1 MNPNL
6 LKQLAIVV
14 KQGSL
19 TSACEQLHVTQPTL
33 TRSIQQL
40 EMKVGAPLLKRTRYG
55 VIPTE
60 IGARLSQIGERILAE
75 TVRGEEV
82 IRQFHSGYKSE
93 FVIGIDP
100 LWEFATVESMT
111 DYFLREKRYAFH
123 FRTGSAASQINL
135 LQNGELDFLL
145 APAHLS
151 VSQKSL
157 DRQILFRDRSGIFAG
172 KKSKL
177 IDSNTPVTKEDIARQ
192 KWFIAGASA
201 GFLESQTE
209 VTGAN
214 AAQMAFTGSIRSVIH
229 LLNTTEMLVWL
240 PARLALMTEQIAPEQ
255 MLRVEGVTSSRR
267 DIALWSSLE
276 HNERPEVLKVQ
287 ALISDFVKQL
297 DQQSSTFGLEL

>member
-40 EMKVGAPLLKRTRYG
+40 EMKGGAPLLKRTRYG

-93 FVIGIDP
+93 FVVGIDP
-100 LWEFATVESMT
+100 LWEFATVSNMT
-111 DYFLREKRYAFH
+111 DYFLQEKRYAFH

-177 IDSNTPVTKEDIARQ
+177 IGSKQPVTKEDIARQ

-201 GFLESQTE
+201 GFLGRQAE
-209 VTGAN
+209 VTEAS

-229 LLNTTEMLVWL
+229 LLNTTDMLVWL

-255 MLRVEGVTSSRR
+255 MLTVEGVTSSRR
-267 DIALWSSLE
+267 DIALWSSRE
-276 HNERPEVLKVQ
+276 HSERPEVLKVRE
-287 ALISDFVKQL
+287 LISDFVIKQDKERPL
-297 DQQSSTFGLEL
+297 YGLKL

>member
-100 LWEFATVESMT
+100 LWEFATVNQMT
-111 DYFLREKRYAFH
+111 DYFLQEKRYAFH
-123 FRTGSAASQINL
+123 FRTGSAATQITL
-135 LQNGELDFLL
+135 LQEGELDFLL

-177 IDSNTPVTKEDIARQ
+177 IGSKQPLTQADLARQ
-192 KWFIAGASA
+192 KWILAGASA
-201 GFLESQTE
+201 GFLGSQSE
-209 VTGAN
+209 VTEAN

-229 LLNTTEMLVWL
+229 LLNTTDMLVWL
-240 PARLALMTEQIAPEQ
+240 PARLTLMTEAISPEQ
-255 MLRVEGVTSSRR
+255 MLTVEGVTSSRR
-267 DIALWSSLE
+267 DIALWSSRE
-276 HNERPEVLKVQ
+276 HSERPEVLKVRE
-287 ALISDFVKQL
+287 LISDFVIKQDKERPL
-297 DQQSSTFGLEL
+297 YGLEL

>member
-60 IGARLSQIGERILAE
+60 IGARLSQIGDRILAE
-75 TVRGEEV
+75 TVRGNEV

-93 FVIGIDP
+93 FVVGIDP
-100 LWEFATVESMT
+100 LWEFATVDSMT
-111 DYFLREKRYAFH
+111 DYFLKEKRYAFH
-123 FRTGSAASQINL
+123 FRTASAASQISL
-135 LQNGELDFLL
+135 LQDGELDFLI

-151 VSQKSL
+151 VAQKAL

-172 KKSKL
+172 KRSKL
-177 IDSNTPVTKEDIARQ
+177 INEKKTVTKEDIAQQ
-192 KWFIAGASA
+192 KWIIAGASA
-201 GFLESQTE
+201 GFLESQAE
-209 VTGAN
+209 VTGSD
-214 AAQMAFTGSIRSVIH
+214 AAQMAFTGSIRSVMH
-229 LLNTTEMLVWL
+229 LLNTTDMLVWL
-240 PARLALMTEQIAPEQ
+240 PARLALMAGEISPEQ
-255 MLRVEGVTSSRR
+255 MLTVEGVASARR

-276 HNERPEVLKVQ
+276 HSERPEVLKVRE
-287 ALISDFVKQL
+287 LISDFIIKQ
-297 DQQSSTFGLEL
+297 DQEKPIYGLAL

>member
-60 IGARLSQIGERILAE
+60 IGARLSQIGEKILAE
-75 TVRGEEV
+75 TVRGNEV
-82 IRQFHSGYKSE
+82 IRQFNSGYKSE
-93 FVIGIDP
+93 FVVGIDP
-100 LWEFATVESMT
+100 LWEFATVSKMT
-111 DYFLREKRYAFH
+111 DYFLKEKRYAFH
-123 FRTGSAASQINL
+123 FRTASAAAQISL
-135 LQNGELDFLL
+135 LQEGELDFLI

-157 DRQILFRDRSGIFAG
+157 DRQIIFRDRSGIFAG

-177 IDSNTPVTKEDIARQ
+177 IGSKQPITKDDIARQ
-192 KWFIAGASA
+192 KWIIAGANA
-201 GFLESQTE
+201 GFLESQAE
-209 VTGAN
+209 VTGAD
-214 AAQMAFTGSIRSVIH
+214 AAQMAFTGSIRSVMH
-229 LLNTTEMLVWL
+229 LLNTTDMLVWL
-240 PARLALMTEQIAPEQ
+240 PARLSLMTEEINPEQ
-255 MLRVEGVTSSRR
+255 MLSVEDVPSARR

-276 HNERPEVLKVQ
+276 HSERPEVLKVRE
-287 ALISDFVKQL
+287 LISEFMIQL
-297 DQQSSTFGLEL
+297 DKESSIFGLDL

>member
-60 IGARLSQIGERILAE
+60 IGARLSQIGDRILAE
-75 TVRGEEV
+75 TVRGNEV

-93 FVIGIDP
+93 FVVGIDP
-100 LWEFATVESMT
+100 LWEFATVDSMT
-111 DYFLREKRYAFH
+111 DYFLKEKRYAFH
-123 FRTGSAASQINL
+123 FRTASAASQISL
-135 LQNGELDFLL
+135 LQDGELDFLI

-151 VSQKSL
+151 VAQKAL

-172 KKSKL
+172 KRSKL
-177 IDSNTPVTKEDIARQ
+177 INAKKTVTKEDIAQQ
-192 KWFIAGASA
+192 KWIIAGASA
-201 GFLESQTE
+201 GFLESQAE
-209 VTGAN
+209 VTGSD
-214 AAQMAFTGSIRSVIH
+214 AAQMAFTGSIRSVMH
-229 LLNTTEMLVWL
+229 LLNTTDMLVWL
-240 PARLALMTEQIAPEQ
+240 PARLALMAGEISPEQ
-255 MLRVEGVTSSRR
+255 MLTVEGVASARR

-276 HNERPEVLKVQ
+276 HSERPEVLKVRE
-287 ALISDFVKQL
+287 LISDFIIKQ
-297 DQQSSTFGLEL
+297 DQEKPIYGLAL

>member
-60 IGARLSQIGERILAE
+60 IGARLSQIGDRILAE
-75 TVRGEEV
+75 TVRGNEV

-93 FVIGIDP
+93 FVVGIDP
-100 LWEFATVESMT
+100 LWEFATVDSMT
-111 DYFLREKRYAFH
+111 DYFLKEKRYAFH
-123 FRTGSAASQINL
+123 FRTASAASQISL
-135 LQNGELDFLL
+135 LQDGELDFLI

-151 VSQKSL
+151 VAQKAL

-172 KKSKL
+172 KRSKL
-177 IDSNTPVTKEDIARQ
+177 INAKKTVTKEDIAQQ
-192 KWFIAGASA
+192 KWIIAGASA
-201 GFLESQTE
+201 GFLESQAE
-209 VTGAN
+209 VTGSD
-214 AAQMAFTGSIRSVIH
+214 AAQMAFTGSIRSVMH
-229 LLNTTEMLVWL
+229 LLNTTDMLVWL
-240 PARLALMTEQIAPEQ
+240 PARLALMAGEISQVQ
-255 MLRVEGVTSSRR
+255 MLTVEGVASTRR

-276 HNERPEVLKVQ
+276 HSERPEVLKVRE
-287 ALISDFVKQL
+287 LISDFIIKQ
-297 DQQSSTFGLEL
+297 DQEKPIYGLAL

>member
-82 IRQFHSGYKSE
+82 IRQFNSGYKSE

-100 LWEFATVESMT
+100 LWEFATVSNMT
-111 DYFLREKRYAFH
+111 DYFLLEKRYAFH
-123 FRTGSAASQINL
+123 FRTDSAAAQISR
-135 LQNGELDFLL
+135 LQDGELDFLL

-151 VSQKSL
+151 VAQKSL
-157 DRQILFRDRSGIFAG
+157 DRQILFRDRAGIFAG
-172 KKSKL
+172 KKSRL
-177 IDSNTPVTKEDIARQ
+177 IGSKMPVTKEDIAQQ

-201 GFLESQTE
+201 GFLGSHTE
-209 VTGAN
+209 VSGAN

-229 LLNTTEMLVWL
+229 LLNTTDMLVWL
-240 PARLALMTEQIAPEQ
+240 PARLALMTKEIAPAQ
-255 MLRVEGVTSSRR
+255 LLRVNGVTSTRR

-276 HNERPEVLKVQ
+276 HNERPEVLKVKE
-287 ALISDFVKQL
+287 LISNFVKQL
-297 DQQSSTFGLEL
+297 DQDSPTFGLEL

>member
-75 TVRGEEV
+75 TVKGTEV
-82 IRQFHSGYKSE
+82 IRQFNSGYKSE
-93 FVIGIDP
+93 FVVGIDP
-100 LWEFATVESMT
+100 LWEFATVSQMS
-111 DYFLREKRYAFH
+111 DYFLAEKRYAFH
-123 FRTGSAASQINL
+123 FRTGSAAAQITL
-135 LQNGELDFLL
+135 LQKGELDFLI

-151 VSQKSL
+151 VAQKSL
-157 DRQILFRDRSGIFAG
+157 DRKILFRDRSGIFAG

-177 IDSNTPVTKEDIARQ
+177 IDAKQPITQEQIAQQ

-201 GFLESQTE
+201 GFLESQVN
-209 VTGAN
+209 VTD
-214 AAQMAFTGSIRSVIH
+214 AAQIAFTGSIRSVIQ
-229 LLNTTEMLVWL
+229 LLNSTDMLVWL
-240 PARLALMTEQIAPEQ
+240 PARLALMTEEISPEQ
-255 MLRVEGVTSSRR
+255 MLDVEGITSSRR

-276 HNERPEVLKVQ
+276 HSERPEVLKVKDI
-287 ALISDFVKQL
+287 ISDFMLAQ
-297 DQQSSTFGLEL
+297 DQQRPTYHLKL

>member
-6 LKQLAIVV
+6 LKQLAIIV

-33 TRSIQQL
+33 SRSIQQL

-75 TVRGEEV
+75 SVKADEV

-93 FVIGIDP
+93 FVVGIDP
-100 LWEFATVESMT
+100 LWEFATVKQMT
-111 DYFLREKRYAFH
+111 DYFLTEKRYAFH
-123 FRTGSAASQINL
+123 FRTGSAAAQIGL
-135 LQNGELDFLL
+135 LQEGELDFLI

-151 VSQKSL
+151 VTQKSL
-157 DRQILFRDRSGIFAG
+157 DRQILFRDRAGIFAG

-177 IDSNTPVTKEDIARQ
+177 IDAKQPISKADIAQQ
-192 KWFIAGASA
+192 KWIIAGASA
-201 GFLESQTE
+201 GFLESQAE
-209 VTGAN
+209 VTGVD

-229 LLNTTEMLVWL
+229 LLNTTNMLVWL
-240 PARLALMTEQIAPEQ
+240 PARLALMTKEINPQQ
-255 MLRVEGVTSSRR
+255 MLQVEGVASSRR

-276 HNERPEVLKVQ
+276 HSERPEVLKVRQ
-287 ALISDFVKQL
+287 IISDFMISQDQTQPLYGL
-297 DQQSSTFGLEL
+297 DL